1 MLVNLNHTQSLLIIL
16 VNDCLDTC
24 GFTGTTVA
32 KQQTVIRF
40 LSKHKRL
47 CIIYKLFLLD
57 LITNQ
62 IIQHYLIC
70 IRDWDKFQ
78 FLTLIMA
85 DTKCLVQTKHAN
97 TILLVKSGHDS
108 KDLIDTFRLADTV
121 ADITHLLT
129 DILVIH
135 LFLLRQ

>member
-57 LITNQ
+57 LIADQ
-62 IIQHYLIC
+62 VIQHDSIHIVDGTEVHAAIFSGLDAECLVEAEHADAIRLVKTSHRIKEFILIC
-70 IRDWDKFQ
+70 CCRQ
-78 FLTLIMA
+78 
-85 DTKCLVQTKHAN
+85 
-97 TILLVKSGHDS
+97 
-108 KDLIDTFRLADTV
+108 
-121 ADITHLLT
+121 
-129 DILVIH
+129 
-135 LFLLRQ
+135 LFA